1 VSATGL
7 KRLTDMNKIYSILK
21 IHSLKIL
28 IPLFISTLVLWLL
41 NFELSQIIAVLILIA
56 VILYLIL
63 IITDSYREEQIAK
76 IRDTIRDIR
85 HNKLTSA
92 DQINLGS
99 DLARTER
106 EIKKMFDR
114 MENDI
119 SNLKKLEK
127 VRTQFLGNV
136 SHELRTPI
144 FAIQGYLETLVNG
157 AINDSNV
164 NMKFLQKAF
173 THTNNLNNLLNDLI
187 DISMIESGE
196 MKMNYGYFEIVP
208 FLEKIV
214 SEFRD
219 EAREKNIDLKINF
232 PDQKIKYYCD
242 KDKLRQVMVNLIS
255 NSIKYTEKGYVLIE
269 LEDEDKYGKIT
280 VRDSGI
286 GIPENDIERIFERF
300 YRVDKDRSRAVG
312 GTGLGLAIVK
322 HIVTAHG
329 SKVTVKSELGEGSSF
344 SFKLKKQILS

>member
-1 VSATGL
+1 MART
-7 KRLTDMNKIYSILK
+7 
-21 IHSLKIL
+21 
-28 IPLFISTLVLWLL
+28 ISTLKLHMPRIAIPLLILFLVLYLL
-41 NFELSQIIAVLILIA
+41 DISTVKILVVLILTA
-56 VILYLIL
+56 FILAGLIL
-63 IITDSYREEQIAK
+63 RLDYFRAQQIKK
-76 IRDTIRDIR
+76 ISETIKDIR
-85 HNKLTSA
+85 HNKLSSPE
-92 DQINLGS
+92 QIYLGPELES
-99 DLARTER
+99 TER
-106 EIKKMFDR
+106 EIKKMFNR

-119 SNLKKLEK
+119 SNLKRLEK

-157 AINDSNV
+157 ALNDPDV
-164 NMKFLQKAF
+164 NMKFLEKAY

-208 FLEKIV
+208 FLGKII
-214 SEFRD
+214 SEFKD
-219 EAREKNIDLKINF
+219 VAREKNLELRFIYKDETK
-232 PDQKIKYYCD
+232 KYYCD

-255 NSIKYTEKGYVLIE
+255 NSIKYTEKGFVE
-269 LEDEDKYGKIT
+269 LELKDEEKFGEII

-286 GIPENDIERIFERF
+286 GIPGHDIERIFERF
-300 YRVDKDRSRAVG
+300 YRIDKDRSRAVG

-329 SKVTVKSELGEGSSF
+329 SKVTVKSELGKGSSF
-344 SFKLKKQILS
+344 SFKLKKQILQ

>member
-1 VSATGL
+1 MD
-7 KRLTDMNKIYSILK
+7 KFYSILRL
-21 IHSLKIL
+21 HSLKII
-28 IPLFISTLVLWLL
+28 IPLFISTIVLWLL
-41 NFELSQIIAVLILIA
+41 SFELSQIITVLIIIF
-56 VILYLIL
+56 VILYLFL
-63 IITDSYREEQIAK
+63 IIMDFIREEQLKK
-76 IRDTIRDIR
+76 IRDTVRDIR

-92 DQINLGS
+92 EQINLGNN
-99 DLARTER
+99 LVKTER
-106 EIKKMFDR
+106 EIKKMFNK
-114 MENDI
+114 MEGDI

-144 FAIQGYLETLVNG
+144 FAIQGYIETLVNG
-157 AINDSNV
+157 AVNDPNV
-164 NMKFLQKAF
+164 NMKFLEKAY

-208 FLEKIV
+208 FLERIV
-214 SEFRD
+214 GEFRD
-219 EAREKNIDLKINF
+219 EAQDKNVELRF
-232 PDQKIKYYCD
+232 LYPDNTKKYYCD

-255 NSIKYTEKGYVLIE
+255 NSVKYTEKGFVE
-269 LEDEDKYGKIT
+269 LELKDEEKFGKIT

-286 GIPENDIERIFERF
+286 GIPENDVERIFERF
-300 YRVDKDRSRAVG
+300 YRVDRDRSRAVG

-329 SKVTVKSELGEGSSF
+329 SKVTVESELGKGSSF
-344 SFKLKKQILS
+344 SFKLKKQILN

>member
-1 VSATGL
+1 MS
-7 KRLTDMNKIYSILK
+7 RFYSTLK
-21 IHSLKIL
+21 IQFLKVF
-28 IPLFISTLVLWLL
+28 IPLLAAILLFALMGFELPEIITIVIVIFMIQLILLISTEY
-41 NFELSQIIAVLILIA
+41 FREDQIYKISQ
-56 VILYLIL
+56 
-63 IITDSYREEQIAK
+63 
-76 IRDTIRDIR
+76 TIKDIR
-85 HNKLTSA
+85 HNKLKSPRQIHLGEDLTS
-92 DQINLGS
+92 I
-99 DLARTER
+99 EK
-106 EIKKMFDR
+106 EIKKMFNR

-119 SNLKKLEK
+119 SNLKKMEK

-157 AINDSNV
+157 AVNDPDV
-164 NMKFLQKAF
+164 NMKFLQKAY

-208 FLEKIV
+208 FIEKIV
-214 SEFRD
+214 GEFRD
-219 EAREKNIDLKINF
+219 EAKEKNIELRFNST
-232 PDQKIKYYCD
+232 DQNVKYYCD

-255 NSIKYTEKGYVLIE
+255 NSIKYTEEGFVEVALLNEEKFGR
-269 LEDEDKYGKIT
+269 IT

-286 GIPENDIERIFERF
+286 GIPAQDIERIFERF

-329 SKVTVKSELGEGSSF
+329 SRVKVSSKLNEGSSF
-344 SFKLKKQILS
+344 SFKLKKQVLI